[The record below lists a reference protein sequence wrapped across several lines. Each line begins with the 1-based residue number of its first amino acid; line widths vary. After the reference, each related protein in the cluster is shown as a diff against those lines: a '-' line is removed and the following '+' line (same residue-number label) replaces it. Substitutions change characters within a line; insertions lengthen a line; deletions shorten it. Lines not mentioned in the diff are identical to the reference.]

1 MANDLNQCNF
11 IGRAGKDPEIR
22 YSASGTAV
30 TSFSLAVGY
39 KYKDV
44 EDTEWVNVV
53 AFGKLAELVGQYVN
67 KGKQLF
73 VSGRMQTDKWQD
85 KDGNDRY
92 TTKII
97 ANTVQFLGSASDK
110 PEAYKP
116 RDETREVEDHQYTEH
131 GQVDDTD
138 VPF

>member
-39 KYKDV
+39 KYK
-44 EDTEWVNVV
+44 ETESTEWINVV
-53 AFGKLAELVGQYVN
+53 CFGKLASLVSQYVQ

-97 ANTVQFLGSASDK
+97 ANTVQFLGSAADK
-110 PEAYKP
+110 PEAYKV
-116 RDETREVEDHQYTEH
+116 REAGPPAEDPE
-131 GQVDDTD
+131 GI
-138 VPF
+138 PF

>member
-11 IGRAGKDPEIR
+11 IGRAGRDPEMR
-22 YSASGTAV
+22 YSQSGTAFV
-30 TSFSLAVGY
+30 NFSLAVGY
-39 KYKDV
+39 KYKDT
-44 EDTEWVNVV
+44 ESTEWVNVV
-53 AFGKLAELVGQYVN
+53 AFGKLAELIDQYVN

-85 KDGNDRY
+85 KSGNDRY

-97 ANTVQFLGSASDK
+97 ADKVQFLGSSDR

-116 RDETREVEDHQYTEH
+116 KEAEAYRHTEPEDDD
-131 GQVDDTD
+131 GQI
-138 VPF
+138 PF

>member
-1 MANDLNQCNF
+1 MGNDLNLCSF
-11 IGRAGKDPEIR
+11 IGRAGRDPEMR
-22 YSASGTAV
+22 YAASGTAV
-30 TSFSLAVGY
+30 TNFSLAVGY
-39 KYKDV
+39 KYKDT
-44 EDTEWVNVV
+44 ESTEWVNVV
-53 AFGKLAELVGQYVN
+53 CFGKLSELVHQYVQ

-97 ANTVQFLGSASDK
+97 ADKVQFLGSASDR

-116 RDETREVEDHQYTEH
+116 REAEAYRHTEPEDDD
-131 GQVDDTD
+131 GQI
-138 VPF
+138 PF

>member
-11 IGRAGKDPEIR
+11 IGRAGRDPESR
-22 YSASGTAV
+22 YTTSGMAV

-39 KYKDV
+39 KYK
-44 EDTEWVNVV
+44 EKESTEWVNVV
-53 AFGKLAELVGQYVN
+53 AFGKLGELIGQYVN

-73 VSGRMQTDKWQD
+73 VSGRMQTEQWED
-85 KDGNDRY
+85 KDGNKRY

-97 ANTVQFLGSASDK
+97 ANTVQFLGSSDR

-116 RDETREVEDHQYTEH
+116 KEAEAYRHTEPEDDD
-131 GQVDDTD
+131 GQI
-138 VPF
+138 PF

>member
-1 MANDLNQCNF
+1 MANDLNACMF
-11 IGRAGKDPEIR
+11 IGRAGRDPEQR
-22 YSASGTAV
+22 FSASGMEV
-30 TSFSLAVGY
+30 TNFSLAVGY
-39 KYKDV
+39 KYKDT
-44 EDTEWVNVV
+44 ESTEWINVV
-53 AFGKLAELVGQYVN
+53 CFGKLASLVSQYVQ

-97 ANTVQFLGSASDK
+97 ANTVQFLGSASDR

-116 RDETREVEDHQYTEH
+116 RTEITEDDGEQI
-131 GQVDDTD
+131 
-138 VPF
+138 PF